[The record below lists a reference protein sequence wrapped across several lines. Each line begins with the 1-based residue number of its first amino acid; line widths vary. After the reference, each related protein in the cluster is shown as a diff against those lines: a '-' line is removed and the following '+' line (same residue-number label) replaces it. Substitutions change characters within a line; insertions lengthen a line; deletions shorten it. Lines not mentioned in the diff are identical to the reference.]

1 MAISSLIRMFI
12 VRLASFF
19 YLQNRSKAIFYHD
32 IHSLKQYTF
41 DSTPIEKFKKHIEII
56 RSNGYEIVKEI
67 TKPFGQVEISFDDG
81 YLGIYDNIEVIK
93 ELNIPIQLF
102 VVSSFLDK
110 DNYINKNQLIFL
122 NTLPQIRISSHTHSH
137 KILTKMDSE
146 DLKFELF
153 KSKKKLEKI
162 LNCKIN
168 AISFPFGRFNKN
180 VIEESKKIG
189 YTKQYIGMPGFYN
202 KITDFKR
209 RSLIHYLANE
219 KEFKAIL
226 KGGDH
231 VLSFWYQMKHSIL

>member
-1 MAISSLIRMFI
+1 MALGSFIRISVIRF
-12 VRLASFF
+12 ASFF
-19 YLQNRSKAIFYHD
+19 CLENRSKAIFYHD

-137 KILTKMDSE
+137 KILNKIASE
-146 DLKFELF
+146 CIKFELF
-153 KSKKKLEKI
+153 ESKRKLEEI
-162 LNCKIN
+162 LKCKIN
-168 AISFPFGRFNKN
+168 AICFPDGRFNKN

-189 YTKQYIGMPGFYN
+189 YTKQYTGIPGFYN
-202 KITDFKR
+202 KITDLKR

-231 VLSFWYQMKHSIL
+231 FLAFWYKMKHFKK